1 MSASSHRL
9 AVPALCVAAV
19 LAVAGCGGA
28 EAPAEQEAAAPPS
41 QTAPPSA
48 TQPPPPEQP
57 GPASKPE
64 VKVPEGPPPEEL
76 ETKDLV
82 EGDGQT
88 AREGDMVTV
97 QYVGVLYDTG
107 EEFDASYD
115 AGEPFTF
122 TLGAGEVIPGWDEGI
137 AGMQV
142 GGRRRLVIPPD
153 QAYGDQGFPPAIGP
167 GETLVFV
174 VDLVSVE

>member
-1 MSASSHRL
+1 MSALSHRL
-9 AVPALCVAAV
+9 AVAALCLAAV

-28 EAPAEQEAAAPPS
+28 EAPAEQEAAPPPSQSAPPS
-41 QTAPPSA
+41 PTQ
-48 TQPPPPEQP
+48 QPPAEQP
-57 GPASKPE
+57 GPAGKPE
-64 VKVPEGPPPEEL
+64 VEVPEGPPPEEL
-76 ETKDLV
+76 KTKDLV

-88 AREGDMVTV
+88 AREGDMVSV

-167 GETLVFV
+167 DETLVFV

>member
-1 MSASSHRL
+1 MSALPPRL
-9 AVPALCVAAV
+9 PGPALIVAGV

-28 EAPAEQEAAAPPS
+28 EAGSEAPTTRTTPP
-41 QTAPPSA
+41 TA
-48 TQPPPPEQP
+48 TQQPPAEQP
-57 GPASKPE
+57 GPAGKPE
-64 VKVPEGPPPEEL
+64 VEVPEGPPPQEL
-76 ETKDLV
+76 KTKDLA
-82 EGDGQT
+82 EGEGKT
-88 AREGDMVTV
+88 AKKGDMVTV

-107 EEFDASYD
+107 EEFDASYNR
-115 AGEPFTF
+115 GEPFTF

-153 QAYGDQGFPPAIGP
+153 QAYGDAGSPPVIGP
-167 GETLVFV
+167 DEALVFV